1 MEIKPPAADVLNRV
15 MWLGARDSSEELPI
29 GSGVVVHVRG
39 IEYLMTAHHV
49 ATECSFQPLVRYGN
63 RWNEHTWE
71 PIVKD
76 KRNDLAVLKAKDVVL
91 DSQAIPVLYGEPKG
105 LVYGQL
111 GYALGYPGL
120 SDDDT
125 KQVTEA
131 NGRPIPVPA
140 LVIATFF
147 AGSSEIYSSGYIN
160 AGFSG
165 GAVVFP
171 VGDTW
176 TIAGMIVNYPAILKP
191 VLRKKGENR
200 YEEEPGLY
208 YEVHTGFVGYKR
220 WSLVE
225 KAINVADKG

>member
-1 MEIKPPAADVLNRV
+1 MMIKPPTADVLNRV
-15 MWLGARDSSEELPI
+15 MWLGARDGSGEFPI

-49 ATECSFQPLVRYGN
+49 ATECGFQPLVRYEK
-63 RWNEHTWE
+63 RWNEHDWE
-71 PIVKD
+71 LIVKD
-76 KRNDLAVLKAKDVVL
+76 ERNDLAVFKAKDVVL

-105 LVYGQL
+105 LVYGQV

-125 KQVTEA
+125 GHVTEA

-140 LVIATFF
+140 LVTATFF

-171 VGDTW
+171 VEDRW
-176 TIAGMIVNYPAILKP
+176 TIAGMIVNYPAIPRP
-191 VLRKKGENR
+191 VLRKVGDR
-200 YEEEPGLY
+200 YVEEPDLY
-208 YEVHTGFVGYKR
+208 YEDHTGFVGYQR

-225 KAINVADKG
+225 EAINVANKV

>member
-1 MEIKPPAADVLNRV
+1 METKPPTADVLNRV
-15 MWLGARDSSEELPI
+15 MWLGARDSLGELPV

-49 ATECSFQPLVRYGN
+49 ATECSFQPLVQYDK
-63 RWNEHTWE
+63 RWNEHNWE
-71 PIVKD
+71 LIVKD
-76 KRNDLAVLKAKDVVL
+76 KRNDLAVLKAKYVVL

-125 KQVTEA
+125 KHVTEA

-171 VGDTW
+171 VEDRW

-191 VLRKKGENR
+191 VLRKTGENR

-208 YEVHTGFVGYKR
+208 YEGHTGFVGYKR

-225 KAINVADKG
+225 QAINVATKE